1 MRFLKADV
9 DLRLLILILITLVVF
24 VGSSIYYQNKIEIL
38 QKEYDEKV
46 EHLKMLEE
54 KLLLKEEKLNE
65 VSELKNLVEKD
76 KEVLEIGYL
85 RLQGENQNLEVEKTN
100 LVEASKSAPFGKV
113 ICKATG
119 NVVCLN

>member
-1 MRFLKADV
+1 M
-9 DLRLLILILITLVVF
+9 VF

-38 QKEYDEKV
+38 QKEYDEKL
-46 EHLKMLEE
+46 ENLKNIEE
-54 KLLLKEEKLNE
+54 KLILKEEKLNE
-65 VSELKNLVEKD
+65 ISELKGLVEKD

-85 RLQGENQNLEVEKTN
+85 NLQSENQNLRTEKKV
-100 LVEASKSAPFGKV
+100 LIESSQSDPFGKL

>member
-65 VSELKNLVEKD
+65 VSELKALIEKD

-85 RLQGENQNLEVEKTN
+85 SLQGENQNLEVEKTN
-100 LVEASKSAPFGKV
+100 LIEASKSASFGKT

-119 NVVCLN
+119 NVQCLN

>member
-9 DLRLLILILITLVVF
+9 DLRLLILILVILTVF

-38 QKEYDEKV
+38 QREYDEKV

-65 VSELKNLVEKD
+65 ITELKGLVEKD
-76 KEVLEIGYL
+76 KEVLEISYL
-85 RLQGENQNLEVEKTN
+85 SLQSENQNLEVEKTN
-100 LVEASKSAPFGKV
+100 LIETSKSAPFGKT

-119 NVVCLN
+119 DVQCLN

>member
-9 DLRLLILILITLVVF
+9 DLRLLILILVILTVF

-38 QKEYDEKV
+38 QREYDEKV

-65 VSELKNLVEKD
+65 VSELKNLIEKD
-76 KEVLEIGYL
+76 KEVLEISYL
-85 RLQGENQNLEVEKTN
+85 NLQDENQNLEVEKTN
-100 LVEASKSAPFGKV
+100 LIEASQSAPFGKLL
-113 ICKATG
+113 CKVTG
-119 NVVCLN
+119 NVQCLN